1 MGKKPN
7 EYRFEEWIEISL
19 KNSGYQS
26 KLYSEYDRDLCLI
39 KDDVISGKIA
49 INFVFRSSHNRAA

>member
-39 KDDVISGKIA
+39 KDDVISFIKETQPKQYEKLQ
-49 INFVFRSSHNRAA
+49 